1 MATKKVIDT
10 RDEIR
15 EHLNKIKR
23 PLRWISQPNT
33 TIPYGSIY
41 SIFEHKVMELTQ
53 DRLDIINAWLE
64 TEFVLPAKAPGTDK

>member
-1 MATKKVIDT
+1 MAAKKVIDT

-15 EHLNKIKR
+15 EYLNDIKR

-41 SIFEHKVMELTQ
+41 SIFEQKVMELNQ
-53 DRLDIINAWLE
+53 ERLDVINTWLG
-64 TEFVLPAKAPGTDK
+64 TSFVLNDK